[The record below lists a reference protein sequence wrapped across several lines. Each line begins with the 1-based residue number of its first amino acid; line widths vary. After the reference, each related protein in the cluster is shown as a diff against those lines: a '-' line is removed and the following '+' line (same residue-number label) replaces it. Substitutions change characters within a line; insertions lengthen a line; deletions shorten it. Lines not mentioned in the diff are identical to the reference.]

1 MRCNPVVRIEY
12 FTRPQRIAM
21 HILAYIILLFIG
33 MVTGGYLE
41 QNKALPKVS
50 SIKISPNLQYSNIPV
65 HEVIVADSIPV
76 RPEYNWNP
84 SRKDFIKEIDCLAK
98 NIYFEAQ
105 SESLRGQI
113 AVGLVTINRVLSKSF
128 PNTICGVVW
137 QQRTHPQTGNNV
149 AQFSWTWDGKPDI
162 PEKGKAW
169 ERAQALAAALIA
181 ENSLFNFA
189 DFTNGATHYH
199 ATYVDPYWNQKF
211 TKVGQ
216 IDTHI
221 FYRDERTTPK
231 WPDISQSLAVATTGN
246 NKL

>member
-76 RPEYNWNP
+76 RPEHSWTP
-84 SRKDFIKEIDCLAK
+84 SESEFVREVDCLAK
-98 NIYFEAQ
+98 NIYFEAR
-105 SESLRGQI
+105 SESRKGQI
-113 AVGLVTINRVLSKSF
+113 VIGLVTINRVLSKSF

-137 QQRTHPQTGNNV
+137 QQRTHPEYGNNV

-162 PEKGKAW
+162 PKNGKAW
-169 ERAQALAAALIA
+169 ESSQHLAHAMLA
-181 ENSLFNFA
+181 EKSLFNFY

-199 ATYVDPYWNQKF
+199 ATYVNPYWNKHF
-211 TKVGQ
+211 TKIGQ
-216 IDTHI
+216 VDKHI
-221 FYRDERTTPK
+221 IYRDESAAPK
-231 WPDISQSLAVATTGN
+231 WPDISQSLAVASTNN